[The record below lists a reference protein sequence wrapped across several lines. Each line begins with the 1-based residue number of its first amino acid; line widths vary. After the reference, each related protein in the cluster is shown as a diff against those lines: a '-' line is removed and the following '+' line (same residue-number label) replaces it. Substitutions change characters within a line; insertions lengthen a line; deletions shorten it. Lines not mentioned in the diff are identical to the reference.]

1 MNIRLYQ
8 AVTQRL
14 RSEALEATG
23 MIESILT
30 NPPIDGSSVAD
41 LLVEQCLKL
50 VQYEGALITLQNYF
64 PLNTQPAPQVNHPS
78 ANEPSEEAQSAQ
90 PPMEELISVTPEIS
104 PTYKESLKRQFG
116 DEEVID
122 DDDSVEHTHGAED
135 SPPPTQSDWYDE

>member
-14 RSEALEATG
+14 RSEALEASG

-30 NPPIDGSSVAD
+30 NPPSDGSSVTD

-64 PLNTQPAPQVNHPS
+64 PLTPQAAPPAAHSPRG
-78 ANEPSEEAQSAQ
+78 EPPEEIKGEQ
-90 PPMEELISVTPEIS
+90 PPMEELLSVTPEIS
-104 PTYKESLKRQFG
+104 PTYKESLKGQFG
-116 DEEVID
+116 DEEVIPED
-122 DDDSVEHTHGAED
+122 ESKDTQRSEAE
-135 SPPPTQSDWYDE
+135 S